1 MEEVSV
7 KIRTADGTADGF
19 LFQGLEPKPGV
30 IYLTD
35 IGGIRPSQNQIARRL
50 ADQGFTVLMP
60 NIFYRTGRPPLMQ
73 FPFKPGTPE
82 TEKRLGELRGPL
94 TPEAVQRDANAY
106 IDFLTAQPLVSMGPI
121 GVVGYCFAGAIAMRI
136 AAARPDKVAAAASF
150 HGGRLYTDTPDSPHM
165 LLPKIR
171 ARLYFGHAVQDRS
184 MPAEA
189 IERFEQALRAW
200 GGEYES
206 ETYEGAFHSWTTL
219 DSPVYNQPQAERA
232 FTNLTKLL
240 KETLEPLRG

>member
-7 KIRTADGTADGF
+7 EIRTADGAADGF

-35 IGGIRPSQNQIARRL
+35 IGGIRPSQNQMARRL
-50 ADQGFTVLMP
+50 AEQGFAVLMP
-60 NIFYRTGRPPLMQ
+60 NLFYRTGRPPVAQ
-73 FPFKPGTPE
+73 FPLKPGPE

-94 TPEAVQRDANAY
+94 TPEAVQRDANVY
-106 IDFLTAQPLVSMGPI
+106 VDFLTAQPRVSLGPI

-150 HGGRLYTDTPDSPHM
+150 HGGRLYTDAPDSPHL

-184 MPAEA
+184 MPAET
-189 IERFEQALRAW
+189 IEKLEEALSSW
-200 GGEYES
+200 GGKYER

-232 FTNLTKLL
+232 FAKLTELFKS
-240 KETLEPLRG
+240 TLRP

>member
-1 MEEVSV
+1 MEELSV
-7 KIRTADGTADGF
+7 EIRTTDGTADGF

-35 IGGIRPSQNQIARRL
+35 IGGIRPSQHQMARRL
-50 ADQGFTVLMP
+50 AEQGFTVLMP
-60 NIFYRTGRPPLMQ
+60 NLFYRTGRPPVAQ
-73 FPFKPGTPE
+73 FPLRPGPDN
-82 TEKRLGELRGPL
+82 EKRLGELRGPL

-106 IDFLTAQPLVSMGPI
+106 IDFLTAQTMVGMGPI
-121 GVVGYCFAGAIAMRI
+121 GVVGYCFSGAVALRI
-136 AAARPDKVAAAASF
+136 AAARPKEVAAAASF
-150 HGGRLYTDTPDSPHM
+150 HGGRLYTDDPDSPHL

-189 IERFEQALRAW
+189 IEKFEEALRAW

-232 FTNLTKLL
+232 FAQLTELL
-240 KETLEPLRG
+240 STSLRH